1 MMNTFDLDLLSAL
14 KNRLVIFD
22 MDGTL
27 LPGSTA
33 CKEIAKH
40 ANTLHELLEL
50 EERFAAGGMD
60 TADFADALTGFMASL
75 LLRPCAARVRVCH
88 QAQKYRSS
96 DANNRGGWR
105 PQLPHHDVAELLCR
119 AVL

>member
-60 TADFADALTGFMASL
+60 TADFADALTDLWRLFCSDLA
-75 LLRPCAARVRVCH
+75 RRAFECAT
-88 QAQKYRSS
+88 S

-105 PQLPHHDVAELLCR
+105 PQLPHHHVAELLCR